1 LSRLE
6 RDVYPRF
13 PTLDLDIDR
22 LAGILIRALRDTPL
36 PAISGQAECLLG
48 RIEAVLR
55 LLAEIARGAAI
66 NTSGGLPRAAVPA
79 ASAATRS
86 ARSRSG
92 SRSTGIPPRREDG
105 EYCWYASW
113 LYARHRQGFKNGFG
127 TGLLQNITPGY
138 PGDEVWLTTDRKC
151 LVLRRATVDDAV
163 LHRADAPFAWHQAPQ
178 FAGPASPE
186 HFSFGAISPGFL
198 EDWTRATAIL
208 QKSAAGFWH
217 AVAMGM
223 GEREYACNIPL
234 WLWNW
239 TDAVARGAGD
249 AP

>member
-1 LSRLE
+1 MTGLAPQACDLIIEAGWVVPVVPHGVVLE
-6 RDVYPRF
+6 DHAVVV
-13 PTLDLDIDR
+13 T
-22 LAGILIRALRDTPL
+22 G
-36 PAISGQAECLLG
+36 G

-55 LLAEIARGAAI
+55 LLAEIARGAAV
-66 NTSGGLPRAAVPA
+66 NTRGGLPRAAVPA
-79 ASAATRS
+79 ASATTRS
-86 ARSRSG
+86 ARSRAG
-92 SRSTGIPPRREDG
+92 SRSTGVPPRSEDG

-113 LYARHRQGFKNGFG
+113 LYARHRQGFQNGFW

-138 PGDEVWLTTDRKC
+138 PGDEVWLTTDQKC

-178 FAGPASPE
+178 FAGPASRE
-186 HFSFGAISPGFL
+186 HFSFGAISPAFL

-223 GEREYACNIPL
+223 GEDVADGNWSTPLRE
-234 WLWNW
+234 
-239 TDAVARGAGD
+239 VVSARGCACSTLP
-249 AP
+249 A